1 VRPPQATAIATSVP
15 AAETKSTGT
24 GGSGDGNDTEDN
36 DGKTEASLVP
46 STAAAAAV
54 ATPEGEELAQLVR
67 AVLPPELAEEVGRSN
82 VVAVGAHYYLF
93 GGLRTQSDRA
103 MRYDTRTGAWET
115 LAAMPRAFMAHAL
128 AATGAGQILVI
139 AGMSHRMLLNC
150 HRDAYLYT
158 PGQPSSPTGADRW
171 ETLPDLPYD
180 VGYHSATVYRDPKD
194 RDGGSGGGG
203 GGGGG
208 GSTERL
214 VVLGGAENPETYE
227 MYRSGVVLD
236 FRTLKWSAFDADM
249 VQCRMCH
256 TVRLGTSGQRSSP
269 TGGVLRFTGGEWRHQ
284 ARTQSIKCG
293 EGQGEEYD
301 FATRKWLLN
310 SKVAA
315 AAASVVL
322 PAA

>member
-1 VRPPQATAIATSVP
+1 
-15 AAETKSTGT
+15 
-24 GGSGDGNDTEDN
+24 
-36 DGKTEASLVP
+36 
-46 STAAAAAV
+46 
-54 ATPEGEELAQLVR
+54 
-67 AVLPPELAEEVGRSN
+67 

-128 AATGAGQILVI
+128 AATGAGQILVVG
-139 AGMSHRMLLNC
+139 GMSHRMLLNC

-158 PGQPSSPTGADRW
+158 PGQRSGPAANKAAIWDADLW
-171 ETLPDLPYD
+171 ETLPDLPYV
-180 VGYHSATVYRDPKD
+180 VGYHSATVYRDPGD
-194 RDGGSGGGG
+194 RDGV
-203 GGGGG
+203 
-208 GSTERL
+208 ERL

-256 TVRLGTSGQRSSP
+256 TVRLGTSGQRSNPTGGDPRRSP
-269 TGGVLRFTGGEWRHQ
+269 TGGCVLRVTGGEWRHQ
-284 ARTQSIKCG
+284 ARTQSIKCDD
-293 EGQGEEYD
+293 GQGEEYD

-310 SKVAA
+310 NQVAA
-315 AAASVVL
+315 S
-322 PAA
+322 